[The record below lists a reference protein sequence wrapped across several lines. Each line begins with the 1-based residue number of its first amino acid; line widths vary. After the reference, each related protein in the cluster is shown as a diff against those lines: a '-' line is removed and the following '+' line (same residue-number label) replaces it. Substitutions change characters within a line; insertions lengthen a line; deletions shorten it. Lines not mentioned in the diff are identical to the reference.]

1 MAEVGK
7 WILAKDG
14 TKMFVFTMEVTG
26 VLVLE
31 DVDVTDVLVRIKD
44 MTKVLVSI
52 K

>member
-1 MAEVGK
+1 M

-14 TKMFVFTMEVTG
+14 TKVFVFTKEVTG

-31 DVDVTDVLVRIKD
+31 DVDVTDLFVRIKD